1 MNSLKSSIILII
13 LGFTFSQFNPDNVGV
28 SASFGSVTIDNEVYN
43 QIALRPE
50 IPIGNFGLGLDL
62 YFYINGDGEFYKENW
77 DFSTTK
83 AGYRTIM
90 DKIYYARW
98 GRPTDPVYIRAG
110 SLLHSTLGNGILVNA
125 YSNAM
130 EYPQIKRIGL
140 DFKANAAGLGFEYI
154 QSDFKRTPGIM
165 ALRVSGAVMPNMSAG
180 FSIVTDPNQNAG
192 LGDRDEDGYP
202 DVFDHFPDDDGM
214 FDEAQESKDE
224 WYPIWESSVDTAS
237 IAFDDWFLSLPLNH
251 NTFNTSTYAKDAVS
265 GFSFDLVY
273 TLNRNISLY
282 AQFAQLLGETIDPED
297 GQCTDIVNCGA
308 TTNLGQG
315 FVPIGMQSAFGPLNF
330 KAEYRVNSRN
340 FLFNYWD
347 QSYDVT
353 RAVYSEGQII
363 TRESQLYKYGQM
375 SGIYAEMSSNLLDV
389 VTLGAGYQDL
399 VGEQWDENEMEYIED
414 SNRSLK
420 AMMELNT
427 SIVPKLKKA
436 QIFYM
441 QNNVK
446 NPFDFDATPST
457 VYGFD
462 LSLQMNSSMMLVYK
476 SRTTFVDTGNGVE
489 PVNSAQFETQILFN

>member
-13 LGFTFSQFNPDNVGV
+13 LGFSFSQFNPDNIGV

-62 YFYINGDGEFYKENW
+62 YFYINGDGELYKENW
-77 DFSTTK
+77 DFSSAK

-98 GRPTDPVYIRAG
+98 GRPTDPIYIRAG

-140 DFKANAAGLGFEYI
+140 DFKAEASGLGFEYI
-154 QSDFKRTPGIM
+154 QSDFKRIPGIIG
-165 ALRVSGAVMPNMSAG
+165 LRVSSAVMPGMSAG
-180 FSIVTDPNQNAG
+180 FSIVTDQNQNAG

-202 DVFDHFPDDDGM
+202 DVFDHYPFDESK

-224 WYPIWESSVDTAS
+224 WYPIWSSSVAPYVADTLEAGS
-237 IAFDDWFLSLPLNH
+237 SFDDWFLTLPLNH
-251 NTFNTSTYAKDAVS
+251 NTFNTSTYDKDPVS
-265 GFSFDLVY
+265 GFSFDVVY
-273 TLNRNISLY
+273 VLSRNISLY
-282 AQFAQLLGETIDPED
+282 AQFAQLIGETADH
-297 GQCTDIVNCGA
+297 GA
-308 TTNLGQG
+308 NYKNNLGQG
-315 FVPIGMQSAFGPLNF
+315 YVPIGMQAKFGPFNL
-330 KAEYRVNSRN
+330 KAEYRSNSKN

-347 QSYDVT
+347 RSYDVT

-363 TRESQLYKYGQM
+363 TRESQLYKYGKM
-375 SGIYAEMSSNLLDV
+375 SGLYAEMYSDFFNV
-389 VTLGAGYQDL
+389 VTIGTGYQDL
-399 VGEQWDENEMEYIED
+399 VGEQWDDTEMKYVDD

-427 SIVPKLKKA
+427 SIIPKLKKA

-446 NPFDFDATPST
+446 NPFDFEATPST
-457 VYGFD
+457 VYGYD

>member
-1 MNSLKSSIILII
+1 MNSLKSSIILIVFS
-13 LGFTFSQFNPDNVGV
+13 FTFTQFNPDNVGI

-77 DFSTTK
+77 DFSSTK

-98 GRPTDPVYIRAG
+98 GKPTDPIYVRAG

-140 DFKANAAGLGFEYI
+140 DVKAQAAGLGFEYI

-165 ALRVSGAVMPNMSAG
+165 ALRVSGAVMPGMSAG
-180 FSIVTDPNQNAG
+180 FSIVTDQNQNAG

-202 DVFDHFPDDDGM
+202 DVFDHYPDEEGM
-214 FDEAQESKDE
+214 FDEAQESKDS

-237 IAFDDWFLSLPLNH
+237 VGFDDWFLSLPLNH
-251 NTFNTSTYAKDAVS
+251 NTFNTSTYSIDAVS
-265 GFSFDLVY
+265 GYSFDLVY
-273 TLNRNISLY
+273 ALSKNISLY
-282 AQFAQLLGETIDPED
+282 AQFAQLLGETADHGD
-297 GQCTDIVNCGA
+297 NYKN
-308 TTNLGQG
+308 NLGQG
-315 FVPIGMQSAFGPLNF
+315 YVPIGMQAKLGPLNV
-330 KAEYRVNSRN
+330 KAEYRSNSRN

-347 QSYDVT
+347 RSYDVT
-353 RAVYSEGQII
+353 RVIYSDGQII
-363 TRESQLYKYGQM
+363 TRESQLYRYGRM
-375 SGIYAEMSSNLLDV
+375 SGLYTEMHSSLFNV
-389 VTLGAGYQDL
+389 ITLGAGYQDL
-399 VGEQWDENEMEYIED
+399 VGEQWDDEEMKYIED

-436 QIFYM
+436 QLFYM